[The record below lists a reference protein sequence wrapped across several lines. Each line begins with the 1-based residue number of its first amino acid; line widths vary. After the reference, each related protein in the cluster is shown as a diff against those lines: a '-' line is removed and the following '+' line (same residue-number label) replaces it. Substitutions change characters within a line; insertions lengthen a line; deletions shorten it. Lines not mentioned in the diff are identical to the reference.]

1 MVAYLMTTVK
11 RFGSALSPTYYILAF
26 EQMPAHRPSIYITE
40 IELQKMGYIVIPIL
54 KIVFNAQLFIM
65 AYISGSRHM
74 CIKICLV
81 TSHASFGQHANG
93 CELFSISLT

>member
-65 AYISGSRHM
+65 AYISGSRHG
-74 CIKICLV
+74 LRSV
-81 TSHASFGQHANG
+81 WLPHTHLSANTPHITN
-93 CELFSISLT
+93 LKL